1 MIIAIFHTGRLMRGF
16 TGKLG
21 GFMQHNFF
29 RPFLKVFGGWEH
41 DYAHPVYLTSSDS
54 THGQEN
60 DLSQVL
66 SSNLNFTGKLCVKL
80 LRLPGHVGGLFTC
93 RHKYDINAG
102 GVTRRVTRGSVTPA
116 PRDVVTFPLSKQDSL
131 QSVLWGREYISA
143 HQSWCEIFCWLVT
156 LINISRAEIIP
167 LFIIDIPRYPLISL
181 ARESRYNLESHHASP
196 H

>member
-41 DYAHPVYLTSSDS
+41 DYAHPVFLPSSDS

>member
-1 MIIAIFHTGRLMRGF
+1 MPVLCQSGIICSRVSGDKTVSAVRKLYAI
-16 TGKLG
+16 
-21 GFMQHNFF
+21 QVSHN
-29 RPFLKVFGGWEH
+29 LI
-41 DYAHPVYLTSSDS
+41 
-54 THGQEN
+54 
-60 DLSQVL
+60 

-131 QSVLWGREYISA
+131 QSVLWSREYISA